1 MNKVYVLGGAQTDF
15 ERNWSREGK
24 NAVAMLR
31 EVVSDGCTAAGISY
45 KEIAE
50 LNKESKVACFIGNF
64 LSELYN
70 QQSHIG
76 ALMTEVDPAFYGVPS
91 VRCEAA
97 CAAGAAA
104 MDLAMAKIAS
114 GQIDVA
120 IVVGWALTNTV
131 DAAQAS
137 SFLAHTA
144 YQEKESVGDNAVL
157 TNQYG
162 RLLDAYLNKYDTPED
177 EVLASLAHLTEV
189 AYENGKRN
197 PLSQTRKMFMSEKQ
211 ANMRGCAT
219 NPLTAG
225 KLAKADATMVTD
237 GAAIVILASEDFVQE
252 HTTASKLPYIK
263 GYGARVAPMTMDAKL
278 EESKSS
284 EYLLPWTHQVIQD
297 AYRTAGLSVEDI
309 DVFEL
314 YDYYNVAELVELSC
328 VGLAKPG
335 EEYKY
340 IQNGG
345 LEFDSKQVINPSG
358 GLIGCGH
365 PHAATGIRMCLD
377 LFKQL
382 TGNAGKYQVAGTPKN
397 GLMLNMGGTAT
408 SNFAFILGVDD

>member
-31 EVVSDGCTAAGISY
+31 EVVSDGCASAGITY
-45 KEIAE
+45 DEIAE

-104 MDLAMAKIAS
+104 MDLAMAKIAA

-120 IVVGWALTNTV
+120 VVVGWALTNTV
-131 DAAQAS
+131 DATQGNT
-137 SFLAHTA
+137 FLSHVA
-144 YQEKESVGDNAVL
+144 YQEKESVGDMAVL

-162 RLLDAYLNKYDTPED
+162 RLLDAYLEKYNPPEA
-177 EVLASLAHLTEV
+177 EVLKSLAHMTET
-189 AYENGKRN
+189 AYENAKRN

-211 ANMRGCAT
+211 ANMRGCST

-225 KLAKADATMVTD
+225 KLAKSDATMVTD
-237 GAAIVILASEDFVQE
+237 GAAIVILASADFVQQ
-252 HTTASKLPYIK
+252 HSTNTKLPYIK
-263 GYGARVAPMTMDAKL
+263 GYGSRVAPMTMDAKL
-278 EESKSS
+278 EESKHN
-284 EYLLPWTHQVIQD
+284 EYLLPWTRQVIQD
-297 AYRTAGLSVEDI
+297 AYRTSGLSVDDI

-314 YDYYNVAELVELSC
+314 YDYYTVAELVELSC
-328 VGLAKPG
+328 VGLTKPG
-335 EEYKY
+335 EEYKL
-340 IQNGG
+340 IENGG
-345 LEFDSKQVINPSG
+345 LEFGGKQVINPSG

-382 TGNAGKYQVAGTPKN
+382 TGTAGKCQVAGSPKN

-408 SNFAFILGVDD
+408 SNYAFILGVDD

>member
-45 KEIAE
+45 NEIVE

-131 DAAQAS
+131 NEAQAS

-162 RLLDAYLNKYDTPED
+162 RLLDAYLAKYNVPED
-177 EVLASLAHLTEV
+177 EVMASLAHLTEV

-211 ANMRGCAT
+211 ANMRGCST

-237 GAAIVILASEDFVQE
+237 GAAV
-252 HTTASKLPYIK
+252 
-263 GYGARVAPMTMDAKL
+263 
-278 EESKSS
+278 
-284 EYLLPWTHQVIQD
+284 
-297 AYRTAGLSVEDI
+297 
-309 DVFEL
+309 
-314 YDYYNVAELVELSC
+314 
-328 VGLAKPG
+328 
-335 EEYKY
+335 
-340 IQNGG
+340 
-345 LEFDSKQVINPSG
+345 
-358 GLIGCGH
+358 
-365 PHAATGIRMCLD
+365 
-377 LFKQL
+377 
-382 TGNAGKYQVAGTPKN
+382 
-397 GLMLNMGGTAT
+397 
-408 SNFAFILGVDD
+408 